1 MKENKSTEDEILEEE
16 YMLGK
21 EYYKKILE
29 KASESKKSMTKNSR
43 IFLEK
48 INK

>member
-1 MKENKSTEDEILEEE
+1 MKENRSTEDEILEEE

-29 KASESKKSMTKNSR
+29 KASESKKDYD
-43 IFLEK
+43 
-48 INK
+48 

>member
-1 MKENKSTEDEILEEE
+1 MKENRSKEDEILDEE

-29 KASESKKSMTKNSR
+29 KANETKKKYD
-43 IFLEK
+43 
-48 INK
+48 